1 MARRIAVAQMTSTA
15 SMEENLRQASDL
27 ISQARLSHA
36 SFVTLPE
43 AFDYLVD
50 DPNHSISLASSLHS
64 NPVLSRYHAMAC
76 QADLWLSLGGMH
88 VLAPHDPTRLHSVH
102 LILSPHDPTTPVA
115 AYRKTHLDFVT
126 SSFGAAPPSSVLTP
140 SSYHQ
145 SHHIFQHQPQQPSVP
160 EAYSTLAGDSLVVAY
175 DTPVGNVGL
184 SIGVADL
191 YQPSLFAALREAN
204 AHVLLTPAVVPAGL
218 GGLQWSHLVHSRAIE
233 NQCFVAAAAQTGT
246 HSHVRPESYGH
257 SMIVDPTGKLLGD
270 AGRMGSGLLC
280 ADINLDL
287 VHQVRDKLP
296 IRKSRRDDLLGKIP
310 RAGPV

>member
-1 MARRIAVAQMTSTA
+1 MS
-15 SMEENLRQASDL
+15 
-27 ISQARLSHA
+27 
-36 SFVTLPE
+36 
-43 AFDYLVD
+43 
-50 DPNHSISLASSLHS
+50 
-64 NPVLSRYHAMAC
+64 
-76 QADLWLSLGGMH
+76 
-88 VLAPHDPTRLHSVH
+88 
-102 LILSPHDPTTPVA
+102 
-115 AYRKTHLDFVT
+115 
-126 SSFGAAPPSSVLTP
+126 PSSVLTP
-140 SSYHQ
+140 SSYNHQ
-145 SHHIFQHQPQQPSVP
+145 TFHHQQPAVP

-175 DTPVGNVGL
+175 DTPIGNVGL
-184 SIGVADL
+184 SVGMTDL
-191 YQPSLFAALREAN
+191 YQSSLFAALREAN

-233 NQCFVAAAAQTGT
+233 NQCFVAASAQTGV